1 MKIKWII
8 SAVILTLTALINSQ
22 VNAQQQ
28 QKQPETHAFSIRQ
41 AIDYARAHNV
51 QVKNSLLD
59 YQLQVQTNR
68 GVTAGA
74 LPRISGSGNITD
86 YIDIPT
92 NLLPAE
98 FFGGSPGTFIP
109 VKFGTK
115 YNATGSISLSQTLFD
130 GQVFV
135 GLQARKASLD
145 YARKGTEVTE
155 QMIKVNVYKIY
166 YQLSASKTQ
175 MAILDANIARTEKLL
190 HDATLMHENG
200 FTEQI
205 DVDRNNVQLANLKT
219 EKLKAQSII
228 DNGYLGLKY
237 LMGMP
242 MRDTLILTDSITDNE
257 IKANLPDTGYNY
269 NDRKE
274 YQYLQIVKTLNQYNI
289 KRYRLALLPTLSLNG
304 VYSKMAQR
312 TKFDIF
318 NKGDWFTTSYL
329 GLTLNV
335 PIFDGFAKRSNIRTA
350 QIQLQQ
356 TQNKIEDLELSI
368 DTSVI
373 AARRNF
379 TVAIQTLDY
388 QKKNMELAE
397 RVYNQAKKK
406 YEAGVGSTTDI
417 NNAEADL
424 KTAQN
429 NYIGAMYDA
438 IIARIDYTNA
448 VGRLE

>member
-1 MKIKWII
+1 MKIKWMIG
-8 SAVILTLTALINSQ
+8 AVILITTALINSPAS
-22 VNAQQQ
+22 AQQQ
-28 QKQPETHAFSIRQ
+28 QKQPEAHAFSIRQ
-41 AIDYARAHNV
+41 AIDYAHAHNV

-68 GVTAGA
+68 NVTAGA
-74 LPRISGSGNITD
+74 LPHLSGSGNLTD

-98 FFGGSPGTFIP
+98 FFGGAAGTFIP

-175 MAILDANIARTEKLL
+175 MAILDANIARTETLL
-190 HDATLMHENG
+190 HDATLMHDNG

-205 DVDRNNVQLANLKT
+205 DVDKNTVQLANLRT
-219 EKLKAQSII
+219 EKLKAQSVI

-289 KRYRLALLPTLSLNG
+289 KRYRLSLLPTLSLNG

-373 AARRNF
+373 ASRRNF

-388 QKKNMELAE
+388 QKKNMDLAE

>member
-1 MKIKWII
+1 MKIKWMIG
-8 SAVILTLTALINSQ
+8 AVILTITALTNSQ
-22 VNAQQQ
+22 ANAQQQ
-28 QKQPETHAFSIRQ
+28 QKQPEAHAFSIRQ
-41 AIDYARAHNV
+41 AIDYAHAHNV

-68 GVTAGA
+68 SVTAGA
-74 LPRISGSGNITD
+74 LPHISGSGNLTD

-98 FFGGSPGTFIP
+98 FFGGAAGTFIP

-115 YNATGSISLSQTLFD
+115 YNATGSITLSQTLFD

-145 YARKGTEVTE
+145 YAHKATEVTE

-166 YQLSASKTQ
+166 YQLAASKTQ
-175 MAILDANIARTEKLL
+175 MGILDANIARAEKLL
-190 HDATLMHENG
+190 HDATLMHDNG

-205 DVDRNNVQLANLKT
+205 DVDKNNVQLANLKT
-219 EKLKAQSII
+219 EKLKVQSII

-242 MRDTLILTDSITDNE
+242 MRDTLVLTDSITDNE

-274 YQYLQIVKTLNQYNI
+274 YQYLQIVKNLNQYNI
-289 KRYRLALLPTLSLNG
+289 KRYRLSLLPTLTLNG

-312 TKFDIF
+312 TKFDFF
-318 NKGDWFTTSYL
+318 NGGDWFTTSYL

-356 TQNKIEDLELSI
+356 TQNKIQDLELSI

-373 AARRNF
+373 ASRRTF

-388 QKKNMELAE
+388 QKKNMEVAE

-406 YEAGVGSTTDI
+406 YEAGLGSTTDI
-417 NNAEADL
+417 NMAEADL

-429 NYIGAMYDA
+429 NYIAAMYDA

-448 VGRLE
+448 IGRLE

>member
-1 MKIKWII
+1 MKIKWMIG
-8 SAVILTLTALINSQ
+8 AVIFITTALTNSQ
-22 VNAQQQ
+22 ASAQQQ
-28 QKQPETHAFSIRQ
+28 QKQPEAHAFSVRQ
-41 AIDYARAHNV
+41 AVDYARAHNV

-68 GVTAGA
+68 NVTAGA
-74 LPRISGSGNITD
+74 LPHLSGSGNLTD

-190 HDATLMHENG
+190 HDATLMHDNG

-373 AARRNF
+373 ASRRNF

>member
-8 SAVILTLTALINSQ
+8 GAVILTITALINSQ
-22 VNAQQQ
+22 ANAQQQ
-28 QKQPETHAFSIRQ
+28 KKQPETHAFSIRQ
-41 AIDYARAHNV
+41 AIDYAHAHNV
-51 QVKNSLLD
+51 QVKNALLD
-59 YQLQVQTNR
+59 YQLQIQTNR
-68 GVTAGA
+68 NVTAGA
-74 LPRISGSGNITD
+74 YPHITASGNLTD

-115 YNATGSISLSQTLFD
+115 YNATGSISLSQTIFD

-135 GLQARKASLD
+135 GLQAKRTSLA
-145 YARKGTEVTE
+145 YARKGAEVTE

-175 MAILDANIARTEKLL
+175 MAILDANIERAEKLL
-190 HDATLMHENG
+190 HDASLMHDNG

-205 DVDRNNVQLANLKT
+205 DVDKNTVQLANLKT
-219 EKLKAQSII
+219 EKLKAQSTI

-237 LMGMP
+237 LLGMP
-242 MRDTLILTDSITDNE
+242 AADTLILTDSITDNE

-274 YQYLQIVKTLNQYNI
+274 YQYLQVVQTLNQYNI
-289 KRYRLALLPTLSLNG
+289 KRYRMSLLPTLSLNG

-350 QIQLQQ
+350 QLQLQQ
-356 TQNKIEDLELSI
+356 TQNKIADLELAI

-373 AARRNF
+373 ASRRNF